1 MDKNRELH
9 ELLGHDWHLII
20 YHAESPNIIEYWSC
34 SCGKILTNYYLMK
47 EHLKKNNPD
56 YAADPRLVLK
66 ELMKRKDWDN
76 FSEFVLIAHTGL
88 CVTSMVVDSS
98 VQLVLFPL
106 YYISDTT
113 GKLRDMAIEWL
124 KGEKNESRK

>member
-1 MDKNRELH
+1 MDKNRALH
-9 ELLGHDWHLII
+9 ELLGLCWH
-20 YHAESPNIIEYWSC
+20 EW
-34 SCGKILTNYYLMK
+34 T
-47 EHLKKNNPD
+47 D
-56 YAADPRLVLK
+56 DPRLVLR
-66 ELMKRKDWDN
+66 EMMKRDDWDN

-124 KGEKNESRK
+124 KENTS

>member
-34 SCGKILTNYYLMK
+34 SCDKTFTDYYLMK

-56 YAADPRLVLK
+56 YAADPRIVLR
-66 ELMKRKDWDN
+66 EMRKREDWRKFCMTIGDIGLN
-76 FSEFVLIAHTGL
+76 DWPLIKVGY
-88 CVTSMVVDSS
+88 VM
-98 VQLVLFPL
+98 
-106 YYISDTT
+106 DTT

-124 KGEKNESRK
+124 KGG